1 MSNKSYNQC
10 AIMFADIVGST
21 HLYRQLGDRKAEQ
34 LISTSLERMSDIT
47 RLHQGV
53 VIKTIGDEIM
63 CRFPSPS
70 SATLAAIEMQQGTV
84 VTANNPQPLD
94 IRIGVHFGNIISKN
108 GDIYGD
114 SVNVAARVAG
124 IAKAK
129 QIITTEYF
137 TLRLNDELVYK
148 TRFFD
153 HIQLKGIHKR
163 IKIYQILWEEDDVT
177 NLVSPEDIPFFL
189 QEDISI
195 LLRFS
200 NQEKIYRYQ
209 DINNTLSIGRD
220 ETCDIS
226 INARFISRLHL
237 TLAPRRGKFVLIDH
251 SSNGTYI
258 KFKLQNELFIRR
270 EELPL
275 IGEGDISLGENYQ
288 KYNTGNI
295 YFKIIKDS
303 GRKIS

>member
-1 MSNKSYNQC
+1 MQNQSYQQC

-34 LISTSLERMSDIT
+34 LISTALARMSDIT
-47 RLHQGV
+47 MLHQGS

-63 CRFPSPS
+63 CRFPNPTN
-70 SATLAAIEMQQGTV
+70 ATLAAIEMQEETI
-84 VTANNPQPLD
+84 VTPDNPQPLA
-94 IRIGVHFGNIISKN
+94 IRIGVHFGNIISKK

-114 SVNVAARVAG
+114 AVNVAARVAG

-137 TLRLNDELVYK
+137 TLRLNDKLVYK

-153 HIQLKGIHKR
+153 HIQLKGITKK
-163 IKIYQILWEEDDVT
+163 IKIYQIVWEDNDAT
-177 NLVSPEDIPFFL
+177 NLVSYEDTPFFP
-189 QEDISI
+189 
-195 LLRFS
+195 
-200 NQEKIYRYQ
+200 QEKISIVLKFSSQEKTYRYQ
-209 DINNTLSIGRD
+209 DINSTLSIGRD
-220 ETCDIS
+220 ETCDLS

-275 IGEGDISLGENYQ
+275 IGEGYISLGENYQ

-303 GRKIS
+303 

>member
-1 MSNKSYNQC
+1 MQNQSYQQC

-34 LISTSLERMSDIT
+34 LISTVLARMSDIT
-47 RLHQGV
+47 MLHQGS

-63 CRFPSPS
+63 CRFPNPIN
-70 SATLAAIEMQQGTV
+70 ATLAAIEMQEETV
-84 VTANNPQPLD
+84 VTADNLQPLA

-114 SVNVAARVAG
+114 AVNVAARVAG

-137 TLRLNDELVYK
+137 TLHLNDALSYK

-153 HIQLKGIHKR
+153 HIQLKGIDKK
-163 IKIYQILWEEDDVT
+163 IKIHQIVWEDSDAT
-177 NLVSPEDIPFFL
+177 NLVRYGDTSLLL
-189 QEDISI
+189 QEKISI
-195 LLRFS
+195 VLKFA
-200 NQEKIYRYQ
+200 NQEKTYRYQ
-209 DINNTLSIGRD
+209 DINSTLSIGRD
-220 ETCDIS
+220 PTCDIN
-226 INARFISRLHL
+226 INARFVSRLHL
-237 TLAPRRGKFVLIDH
+237 ILAPRRGKFVIIDH

-258 KFKLQNELFIRR
+258 NFKLQNELFIRR

-275 IGEGDISLGENYQ
+275 IGEGYMSLGESYQ
-288 KYNTGNI
+288 QYNTSNL
-295 YFKIIKDS
+295 YFKIINDS
-303 GRKIS
+303 